1 MKRNVRDTLGYK
13 VRMWFYRLTWE
24 DIVKTFTNT
33 RSIIIDVITYI
44 VINTFDCLLVAR
56 LHSLP
61 SKHIFYDFNI
71 FSACVKQLFTQ
82 IKSFPER
89 R

>member
-33 RSIIIDVITYI
+33 RSIIIDVITAI
-44 VINTFDCLLVAR
+44 TIFLALAF
-56 LHSLP
+56 LP
-61 SKHIFYDFNI
+61 AFFH
-71 FSACVKQLFTQ
+71 
-82 IKSFPER
+82 
-89 R
+89 